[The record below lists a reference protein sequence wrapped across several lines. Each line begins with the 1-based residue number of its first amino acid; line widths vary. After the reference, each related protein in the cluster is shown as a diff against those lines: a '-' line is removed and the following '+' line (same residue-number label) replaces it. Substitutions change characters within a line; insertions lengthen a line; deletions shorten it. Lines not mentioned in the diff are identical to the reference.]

1 MTRSAPDNWPD
12 DKSHVR
18 STTKPRPSTADIA
31 EVLARS
37 QSRKEAA
44 SALGIPAT
52 TLERLCREQAL
63 VTLYEAL
70 AERGT
75 GRRGPRK
82 TPKQV
87 PVRRWSFYWRD
98 PRYPIKDAVVIWPAK
113 TLDAVTE
120 QEAIDV
126 FMTKVAPK
134 DVLRSDVSA
143 VEVVK

>member
-1 MTRSAPDNWPD
+1 MTRPAAYNFD

-18 STTKPRPSTADIA
+18 STAKPRPSTADIA

-44 SALGIPAT
+44 EVLGIPAT

-63 VTLYEAL
+63 VSLYEAL

-75 GRRGPRK
+75 ARRGPRK

-87 PVRRWSFYWRD
+87 PVRRWSFYWRVN
-98 PRYPIKDAVVIWPAK
+98 ATETVCIWPERQV
-113 TLDAVTE
+113 DAVTE
-120 QEAIDV
+120 QEALEV
-126 FMTKVAPK
+126 FMTKVARCMARE
-134 DVLRSDVSA
+134 DISA
-143 VEVVK
+143 VEVLT